1 MLCFLSKKKF
11 LNLKK
16 QLKETKEE
24 LLDISSYLNNL
35 FSFLPI
41 AVCDLNPLGVINNTN
56 ESFEK
61 LTGYKQIEIVGERL
75 EKIFLEKERVKEIQ
89 KHLLESGKTETIQL
103 TLLTKE
109 KQKIAVKVSFAIRK
123 DTEGNIIGFFVSIT
137 DVSGLKRIQE
147 EAEQKII

>member
-1 MLCFLSKKKF
+1 MRRKSSEIYRKSLKR
-11 LNLKK
+11 LN
-16 QLKETKEE
+16 KEE

-75 EKIFLEKERVKEIQ
+75 EKIF
-89 KHLLESGKTETIQL
+89 
-103 TLLTKE
+103 
-109 KQKIAVKVSFAIRK
+109 
-123 DTEGNIIGFFVSIT
+123 
-137 DVSGLKRIQE
+137 
-147 EAEQKII
+147 